1 MSNEK
6 YYVPHG
12 TYWPIIGSVGISTLF
27 VGFANHMHHVGW
39 GWPVMLLGFSIIA
52 FMLFGWNC
60 LYVVWVDR
68 NRGQR
73 KH

>member
-52 FMLFGWNC
+52 FMLFGWI
-60 LYVVWVDR
+60 
-68 NRGQR
+68 G
-73 KH
+73 